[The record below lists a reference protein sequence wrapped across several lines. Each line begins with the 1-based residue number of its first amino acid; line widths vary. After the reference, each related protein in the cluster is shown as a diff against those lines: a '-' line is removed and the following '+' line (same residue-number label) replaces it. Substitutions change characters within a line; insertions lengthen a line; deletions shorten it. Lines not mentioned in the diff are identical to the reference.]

1 VLDRKLGEYKLPD
14 GWVVIA
20 AGNPASERGVH
31 FSMPRPLRNRFVHLD
46 LEPDFEDWTKWAVKA
61 GIRPEILAFLRFK
74 PALLHDSDATSDQN
88 AWPTPRSWEMASQV
102 LTGVAKRQGS
112 TGFAAG
118 TEIEAALLEGTIG
131 QAATTEFVA
140 FLRLFRQL
148 PSVPEILLN
157 PDKAPVPEEPSARIA
172 VATALGRI
180 LTDHSIAKG
189 MVYLNRLPTEMR
201 VLSMR
206 DAAVRDRAI
215 THTPEFVQFGIE
227 HAEVLQ

>member
-1 VLDRKLGEYKLPD
+1 
-14 GWVVIA
+14 VIA

-46 LEPDFEDWTKWAVKA
+46 LEPNFEDWTKWAVKA
-61 GIRPEILAFLRFK
+61 AIRPEILAFLRFK

-118 TEIEAALLEGTIG
+118 TAIEAALLEGTIG

-172 VATALGRI
+172 VATALGRV

-189 MVYLNRLPTEMR
+189 MVYLNRLPIEMR